1 MREVA
6 TTAGTARLRL
16 SGPAAPSGLAVLGHG
31 AGGGVDSADLLALA
45 AELTALGFLVARVE
59 QPYRVAGR
67 RAPPAAAALDAA
79 FQEAIG
85 DLTSR
90 FSGLPLVT
98 GGRSLGARVACRTAG
113 AVGARAVAC
122 LAFPLHP
129 PGRPERSRLAEL
141 IGTAAPVIVVQG
153 ERDPFGGPGE
163 FPDGLN
169 LVAVAGA
176 DHALRAASTGDA
188 LAATA
193 RFLRER
199 APARAP
205 RESAAGFRR

>member
-1 MREVA
+1 VCDVA

-16 SGPAAPSGLAVLGHG
+16 SGPAAPSGLAVLGPG
-31 AGGGVDSADLLALA
+31 AGGGVDSADLLALTV
-45 AELTALGFLVARVE
+45 ELTALGFLVARVE

-67 RAPPAAAALDAA
+67 RAPAAAAVLDAA
-79 FQEAIG
+79 FQEAVG

-90 FSGLPLVT
+90 FAGLPLVT

-141 IGTAAPVIVVQG
+141 IGAAAPVIVVQG
-153 ERDPFGGPGE
+153 ERDPFGAPGE
-163 FPDGLN
+163 FPDGMN
-169 LVAVAGA
+169 LVAVPGA
-176 DHALRAASTGDA
+176 DHALRSATGDA
-188 LAATA
+188 FASVA
-193 RFLRER
+193 RFLRDR
-199 APARAP
+199 APAGTR
-205 RESAAGFRR
+205 RESTAGFRR